1 MKTLPKL
8 CAVLS
13 PYRTSLTLM
22 AFAAASWSTDA
33 PNDPQRAVS
42 ATESPP
48 EISSEC
54 FHVPA
59 NTAAEAVL
67 AKTAHRT

>member
-1 MKTLPKL
+1 MKTLSNL
-8 CAVLS
+8 RAALS

-42 ATESPP
+42 ATTSPP
-48 EISSEC
+48 AISAEC
-54 FHVPA
+54 FPGSG
-59 NTAAEAVL
+59 NTAPEAVL